1 VVSTYPVPIC
11 YSCYYLEADGLGMTC
26 AAYPNGIPTEILES
40 EVDHRL
46 PYTGDNGIQFKQNP
60 DRLPPDLT
68 VFEGE
73 P

>member
-1 VVSTYPVPIC
+1 MSSFPVPIC
-11 YSCYYLEADGLGMTC
+11 FSCIHLVDGEGMRC
-26 AAYPNGIPTEILES
+26 NAYPEGIPVEILES

-46 PYTGDNGIQFKQNP
+46 PYKGDGGIHFEQHP

-68 VFEGE
+68 AFEGE